1 MGLLNNLF
9 GGKPRKT
16 VQDERFGEMI
26 LFRPQGTASI
36 WAGKW
41 ELSDDNLEF
50 FISGDEQEPAED
62 ALQVLEKLV
71 AEPELLGQAKAA
83 VIETLRNADEGYAQE
98 RFESDMALAAISVK
112 AAGIFEISYV
122 QRHDPYYHFNV
133 AFEESGVVGVSIDS

>member
-41 ELSDDNLEF
+41 ELL
-50 FISGDEQEPAED
+50 IRP
-62 ALQVLEKLV
+62 
-71 AEPELLGQAKAA
+71 
-83 VIETLRNADEGYAQE
+83 
-98 RFESDMALAAISVK
+98 
-112 AAGIFEISYV
+112 SYV
-122 QRHDPYYHFNV
+122 EDSGSIADGVFLEEADD
-133 AFEESGVVGVSIDS
+133 AFGIVLQSS